1 MEYQNLIYEVKN
13 HIAVIRLNRPKAMN
27 SLSMALLT
35 ELDDVFTN
43 MSRDRSILGVIL
55 TGEGKAFCA
64 GADLTGGSNENA
76 SPNSGERFHD
86 QMSWIHSIYHKIENF
101 ERPVVAAVN
110 GYALGGGC
118 ELSLV
123 CDFRIASE
131 RAVFGLP
138 EVGLGVMACYGGP
151 QRLPRVVGAGVA
163 KEMLYTGK
171 KISAQE
177 AKEVGLVNRVV
188 PAENLMEE
196 VMAVMEQIAQ
206 NAPISVKYSKICVN
220 KGLEMPLD
228 YALEFERDL
237 LPLCIATEDAQEGMR
252 SFAEK
257 RKPVFR
263 NR

>member
-1 MEYQNLIYEVKN
+1 MDYQNLIYEVQEN
-13 HIAVIRLNRPKAMN
+13 IAVIRLNRPKAMN
-27 SLSMALLT
+27 SLSTGLLT
-35 ELDDVFTN
+35 ELNDVFDS
-43 MSRDRSILGVIL
+43 MAKDRSILGVVL

-64 GADLTGGSNENA
+64 GADLTGNSDENA
-76 SPNSGERFHD
+76 SPNLGEKFHD
-86 QMSWIHSIYHKIENF
+86 RMKWIHDIYNKIENF

-131 RAVFGLP
+131 KAIFGLP
-138 EVGLGVMACYGGP
+138 EAGLGVIACYGGP

-163 KEMLYTGK
+163 KEMLYTAK

-196 VMAVMEQIAQ
+196 VMGVMRQIAK
-206 NAPISVKYSKICVN
+206 NAPISVKYSKVCVN
-220 KGLEMPLD
+220 KGLELPLD

-237 LPLCIATEDAQEGMR
+237 LPLCMGTEDAKEGMR
-252 SFAEK
+252 AFAEK
-257 RKPVFR
+257 RVPAFK
-263 NR
+263 NK